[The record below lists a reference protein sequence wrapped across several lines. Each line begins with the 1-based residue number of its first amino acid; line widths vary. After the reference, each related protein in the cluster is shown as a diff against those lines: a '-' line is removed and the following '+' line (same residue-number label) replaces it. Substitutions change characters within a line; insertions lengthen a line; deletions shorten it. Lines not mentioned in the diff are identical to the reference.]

1 MAYKAAVQLRE
12 NIKTLLRIH
21 KVDQKDVAMA
31 MGRHP
36 TTLNK
41 FLQGTREIQ
50 FKDLDAIADF
60 FGVATYE
67 LFQPGG
73 NTLTERRSGQERRSG
88 RERRVGHAHRMMKT
102 VAAEVVRLWRK
113 GPALKH
119 GETAPTIDVDEAL
132 EALVAEFEQRAT
144 PLLAAAEAVA
154 RRQASGDRR
163 ALPPA
168 PPTVRPASRSR
179 APKT

>member
-1 MAYKAAVQLRE
+1 MAYKADVQLRE

-31 MGRHP
+31 MGRDP
-36 TTLNK
+36 STLNK

-60 FGVATYE
+60 FSIATYE

-73 NTLTERRSGQERRSG
+73 STLTERRNGQERRAG
-88 RERRVGHAHRMMKT
+88 KDRRVGHAHRMMKS
-102 VAAEVVRLWRK
+102 VAAEVVRIWRK

-119 GETAPTIDVDEAL
+119 GETPPVVDTDEVL
-132 EALVAEFEQRAT
+132 KALVEEFEQRAS

-154 RRQASGDRR
+154 RRQATGDRGKGT
-163 ALPPA
+163 AVPPI
-168 PPTVRPASRSR
+168 VRPAGRSR
-179 APKT
+179 APKA